1 MSLPSP
7 GKGSKKRVATP
18 ISSTGLRRSSRLL
31 AIRDGHKGDSLTQPD
46 RNQGIGK
53 PRGKSVK
60 KLKQVA
66 KEVGLLFKDDGL
78 QDSDLVEGATV
89 DNASEIPA
97 DCPVPL
103 LQKMAV
109 DLCGASLQEVY
120 QIDQVKNSASNG
132 LDDSD

>member
-1 MSLPSP
+1 M
-7 GKGSKKRVATP
+7 
-18 ISSTGLRRSSRLL
+18 
-31 AIRDGHKGDSLTQPD
+31 
-46 RNQGIGK
+46 
-53 PRGKSVK
+53 
-60 KLKQVA
+60 
-66 KEVGLLFKDDGL
+66 GLLFKDDGL

-97 DCPVPL
+97 DCLVPL